1 TSAQLFAPPKRARK
15 TKARLER
22 AKLVVVAARE
32 RAAGTAQQY
41 AAQPSTMR
49 PLRSPTNA
57 LGAARRSLV
66 EPGPQVFDST
76 AVSHAADHHAIG
88 ENVVVVII
96 PLAGWARSRR
106 TLERACWH
114 S

>member
-1 TSAQLFAPPKRARK
+1 MPWDGRDQGQNWVVVGWPLADHRGQIMKRLTSAQLFAPPKMVRK

-32 RAAGTAQQY
+32 RAAETAQQY

-49 PLRSPTNA
+49 PPTV
-57 LGAARRSLV
+57 LQRRR
-66 EPGPQVFDST
+66 
-76 AVSHAADHHAIG
+76 
-88 ENVVVVII
+88 
-96 PLAGWARSRR
+96 LAGRFSGKFWGFVFPY
-106 TLERACWH
+106 LDH